1 MSAAAA
7 EGAGP
12 LVRARSN
19 SGALGPREMP
29 ASLPDCVRMV
39 TDGERAFAGAIEE
52 MTRVEVAA
60 RGARITRQR
69 IRLSGL
75 PHART
80 PADFDWPFRPTVPR
94 ARVEGLA
101 TPRLAERAESVVLV
115 GGPGVGKTRLAVAIG
130 IEAVGAGREVRLME
144 CARPVEDLRDAQS
157 RGILKKRPQYHGH
170 SKLLVVDEL
179 GYLGIGKDGADP
191 LLQSMSAR
199 YERRSVATTTNVGIG
214 GWAKVLG
221 DEVTA
226 SAIAGGVCHHCHPI
240 RITGRSYRPRDPP
253 TDRRR
258 SARWPKAAH
267 ARRRP
272 WRSHG
277 GVPGEIVLV

>member
-12 LVRARSN
+12 LGRARSN
-19 SGALGPREMP
+19 LGALGPREMS
-29 ASLPDCVRMV
+29 ASLPDYVRMV

-69 IRLSGL
+69 IRSSGF
-75 PHART
+75 PYART
-80 PADFDWPFRPTVPR
+80 LADFDWPSQPTVPR

-101 TPRLAERAESVVLV
+101 TLRFAERAESVVLV
-115 GGPGVGKTRLAVAIG
+115 GGPGVGKARLAVAIG
-130 IEAVGAGREVRLME
+130 IEAVGAGREVRFME

-191 LLQSMSAR
+191 LFQSMSAR
-199 YERRSVATTTNVGIG
+199 YERRSVATTNVGIG

-226 SAIAGGVCHHCHPI
+226 SAITDRACHHCHPI
-240 RITGRSYRPRDPP
+240 RITGRSYRPKDPP
-253 TDRRR
+253 TDRKQ
-258 SARWPKAAH
+258 SAR
-267 ARRRP
+267 
-272 WRSHG
+272 
-277 GVPGEIVLV
+277 